1 MIFDEWFK
9 TTKWYTGDNCS
20 PKYITYRSMRDSWF
34 ASKKYLLKD
43 VSKEVERIAED
54 NYHSLGMSIVNSV
67 DSAIES
73 SQELLK

>member
-1 MIFDEWFK
+1 
-9 TTKWYTGDNCS
+9 
-20 PKYITYRSMRDSWF
+20 MRDSWF